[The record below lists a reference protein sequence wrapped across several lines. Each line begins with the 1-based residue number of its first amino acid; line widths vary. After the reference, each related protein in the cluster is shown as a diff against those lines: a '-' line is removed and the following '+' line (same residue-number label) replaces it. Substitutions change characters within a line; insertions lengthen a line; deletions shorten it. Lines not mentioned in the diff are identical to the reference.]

1 MKQVKVE
8 IITIGD
14 EILIGQIVDTNSAWM
29 GAELSKAG
37 FDVVRITS
45 VHDDGEAIQCALRAA
60 LGRADA
66 VLVTGGIGPTK
77 DDVTKRTLC
86 DFFHTRLVHSEAVL
100 QNIQRLY
107 THRRDVL
114 NDLTRAQALVPEG
127 ATIIQNTVGTA
138 PITWFDCEGGRVV
151 VSMPGVP
158 YEMQQAMGA
167 EVIPRLQK
175 KFDTPAQLHKTLLVT
190 GYPESALAIRMADWE
205 AALPAN
211 LHVAYLPHYGIIRLR
226 LTGTGDDL
234 LALDFAMNQQL
245 DRLKA
250 LLGDAVVCDEDIT
263 VAEWL
268 GRLLKSRGLTLS
280 TAESCTGGNI
290 AHLVTQVP
298 GSSDYFKGT
307 VVSYANEVKT
317 GVLGVRADDLE
328 REGAVSRTV
337 VEQMAQGVR
346 QLLRTDWAV
355 ATSGIM
361 GPGGGSPDKPVG
373 TVWMA
378 VCSADKV
385 VSRRYHVNHHREQNI
400 ERASQLAMLMLRELL

>member
-1 MKQVKVE
+1 M
-8 IITIGD
+8 
-14 EILIGQIVDTNSAWM
+14 S
-29 GAELSKAG
+29 
-37 FDVVRITS
+37 
-45 VHDDGEAIQCALRAA
+45 
-60 LGRADA
+60 
-66 VLVTGGIGPTK
+66 
-77 DDVTKRTLC
+77 
-86 DFFHTRLVHSEAVL
+86 
-100 QNIQRLY
+100 
-107 THRRDVL
+107 
-114 NDLTRAQALVPEG
+114 
-127 ATIIQNTVGTA
+127 
-138 PITWFDCEGGRVV
+138 
-151 VSMPGVP
+151 
-158 YEMQQAMGA
+158 
-167 EVIPRLQK
+167 
-175 KFDTPAQLHKTLLVT
+175 
-190 GYPESALAIRMADWE
+190 
-205 AALPAN
+205 
-211 LHVAYLPHYGIIRLR
+211 
-226 LTGTGDDL
+226 
-234 LALDFAMNQQL
+234 QQL

-268 GRLLKSRGLTLS
+268 GHLLKSRGLTLS

-346 QLLRTDWAV
+346 RLLRTDWAV